1 MGLKEFLYSLV
12 GLEKRQKSLVENMDA
27 GGSVSKDFFYDVMD
41 TQSSVFLFFT
51 KDVGWIGANSRFFE
65 TFNYSSIEDF
75 RDSNS
80 SFRDFIEFEDDE
92 VFADTDFDWLEYI
105 RRNKQDGY
113 HVKIRDRQM
122 RLRAYRFRCNL
133 LHHRGHDL
141 HTIELSDITALR
153 EAEKKSIEV
162 EEMKSRF
169 LGNIGHEFRTPMN
182 GILGFVDLLEK
193 SHPTESQA
201 EYIRMIHTSAQNLMY
216 NIESLLDLAQMQGGR
231 LKLNASEFSI
241 VSELEKIAK
250 QYFHDGLD
258 KGVRVSFYI
267 DPKLPTYIVGDVRKL
282 KQILGNLISNAVKF
296 SQKDDMVFVD
306 IKLLKQHDDDRYDI
320 GFGIRDTGEGIA
332 KGDISRITQPFVS
345 GRQADNRL
353 GVGLSLS
360 KGLIEMMGGELKIS
374 SEEYVGSQFNFVLTF
389 PATTVQTFDQVK
401 NKRAKVALFDKE
413 RISDAGLLTDYL
425 RSFGVQVTKVHVV
438 DEDIFENTDM
448 VYIVAKQEQS
458 SWMMKLGSYSK
469 KCRVVMLLEYGER
482 LHSRTASIV
491 DYSITKPI
499 LPSKVSIHLTQ
510 IFHLPLP
517 VQKQKRYKK
526 EGISALVVE
535 DNLINQRLIKILL
548 QEYNL
553 KVTTASDGEQAVRL
567 CRNYRFDIV
576 FMDIDM
582 PVKDG
587 IAATREIKQLGGSA
601 EMPIVAL
608 TAMAMQGDRE
618 RIMREGL
625 DDYLSK
631 PLTREKLEFVLE
643 KYLKV
648 KV

>member
-1 MGLKEFLYSLV
+1 MGLKEFLYSLI
-12 GLEKRQKSLVENMDA
+12 GLEKQQKSRVENMDA

-105 RRNKQDGY
+105 RRNKKDGY

-122 RLRAYRFRCNL
+122 RLRAYSFRCNL

-141 HTIELSDITALR
+141 HTVELSDITALR

-193 SHPTESQA
+193 SHPTESQV
-201 EYIRMIHTSAQNLMY
+201 EYIRMIHASAQNLMY

-231 LKLNASEFSI
+231 LKLNTSEFGI

-250 QYFHDGLD
+250 QYFHEGLD
-258 KGVRVSFYI
+258 KGVHVSFYI

-306 IKLLKQHDDDRYDI
+306 VKLLKQYDDDRCDI

-332 KGDISRITQPFVS
+332 KGDIARITQPFVS

-374 SEEYVGSQFNFVLTF
+374 SEEDVGSQFNFVLTF
-389 PATTVQTFDQVK
+389 PATTVQMFDQIK

-425 RSFGVQVTKVHVV
+425 RSFGVQVAKVHVV

-469 KCRVVMLLEYGER
+469 KCRVVMLLEHGEK

-491 DYSITKPI
+491 DYTITKPI
-499 LPSKVSIHLTQ
+499 LPSKISIHLTQ

-517 VQKQKRYKK
+517 VRKQKKYKK
-526 EGISALVVE
+526 EGVSALVVE

-567 CRNYRFDIV
+567 CRNYSFDIV

-587 IAATREIKQLGGSA
+587 IAATREIKQLGGSS

-648 KV
+648 KA